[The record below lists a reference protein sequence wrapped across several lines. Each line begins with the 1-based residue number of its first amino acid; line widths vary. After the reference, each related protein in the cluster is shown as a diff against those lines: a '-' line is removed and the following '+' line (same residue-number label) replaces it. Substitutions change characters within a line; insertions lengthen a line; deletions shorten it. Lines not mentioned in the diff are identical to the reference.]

1 MGKTSVRSDI
11 TNMPQSPPVVCFT
24 ENHAR
29 RIFTRVMAPPVC
41 FGSDC
46 RAVLMCCVCLLL
58 HTGLSSVQMAVCF
71 RTAEAVRKP
80 DEQDEQKHICANWWT
95 QTWLSRAL
103 HPSTSHS
110 LFVTTWIYLNKLPVT
125 SSVAVC
131 IRLVLIF
138 FEPNTI
144 VDMNKW
150 LLSTKY

>member
-1 MGKTSVRSDI
+1 MGKTSVRSNI

-41 FGSDC
+41 FCSDC
-46 RAVLMCCVCLLL
+46 RAVRAAWAQYRWQ
-58 HTGLSSVQMAVCF
+58 HVCF

-80 DEQDEQKHICANWWT
+80 DEQDKQKHICANWWT
-95 QTWLSRAL
+95 QTWLEQG
-103 HPSTSHS
+103 PSSPTSHS
-110 LFVTTWIYLNKLPVT
+110 LFGTTWIYLNKLHVT